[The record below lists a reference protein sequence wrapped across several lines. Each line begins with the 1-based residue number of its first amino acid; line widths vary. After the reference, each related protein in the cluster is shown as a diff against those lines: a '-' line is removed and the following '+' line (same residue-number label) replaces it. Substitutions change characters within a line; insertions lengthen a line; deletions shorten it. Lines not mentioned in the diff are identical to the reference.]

1 MAIYIEFL
9 RLALMLLVQLRLLGF
24 RAFDSLH
31 RKVLGEDPQRFSP
44 FALVFHAT
52 PTQSSQA
59 IRTALGEIESALQGP
74 LCTCVVSMRMS
85 AVPIRMQGIYGTK
98 HWMAAQLGTARGR
111 GRSAAAR
118 VQGPQT
124 AQAGIGSANARRVTV
139 RGPTLGR
146 AESQPRVPAPILW
159 RAGSRPSSLGRLQ
172 PV

>member
-1 MAIYIEFL
+1 MISITWMAIYIEFL
-9 RLALMLLVQLRLLGF
+9 LLALMLLVQLRLLGF

-44 FALVFHAT
+44 FALVRHAT

-111 GRSAAAR
+111 GRSAAA
-118 VQGPQT
+118 
-124 AQAGIGSANARRVTV
+124 
-139 RGPTLGR
+139 
-146 AESQPRVPAPILW
+146 SQFVA
-159 RAGSRPSSLGRLQ
+159 RPSVALNLSLACPL
-172 PV
+172 